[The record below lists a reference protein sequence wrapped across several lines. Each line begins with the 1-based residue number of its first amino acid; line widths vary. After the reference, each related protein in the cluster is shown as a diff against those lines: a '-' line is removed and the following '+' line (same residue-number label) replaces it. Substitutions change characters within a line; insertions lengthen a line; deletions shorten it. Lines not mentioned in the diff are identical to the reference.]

1 MEMNL
6 TFTENRSI
14 KILILPIGDISPE
27 KYKEYTS
34 LIKTINIIELSSITR
49 SQNELSPF
57 EKISWVDG
65 SMILNFVDIGSFQ
78 RSEYEDLQTYKKVF
92 GVIGVVDCK
101 KSKDLQE
108 TKRLFEIAVAQY
120 PSCVSSLCCA
130 FDPMDD
136 QPDLGLGANLIM
148 IPNNSDRKHLIF
160 YLTTLLIDFSHM
172 ILKYFEKMVYL
183 SLEHDGTVSTL
194 LSNQYNN
201 INNNSSGIINSNS
214 IGGNN
219 NNNNS
224 LIGNSTIGG
233 AMNSGV
239 LGSSVISNSNNNS
252 LITTPLDSIKLWDEI
267 GRAKKRKFG
276 RLNKCRGDFCLLAG
290 SPLDA
295 IKYYDLSIDACR
307 SNNDWE
313 WLAGSCEGY
322 ISAVLLKRNQEFN
335 TQAQSSTVRPINSP
349 NSITGSNSNS
359 NSGSYGNS
367 NSGIVNTPS
376 GGSNYNT
383 NNTNSSSNNNNNNN
397 NNSNNT
403 NSTNNNLNNNNN
415 NNNNGVNGMNGTMN
429 ILDLQI
435 QSDDLKIRELASEA
449 IISYNKRKVPQFE
462 VDVMLKFA
470 NYHISMDRRIE
481 ASELLTNAYDFGMD
495 LSFTDRITLSCSI
508 ALLYYSMGF
517 RRKFAFY
524 LREAAFLYNTRP
536 ENWEK
541 INHLLIIASK
551 YYQLE
556 DLFSNSPSRFLD
568 EGGSKKSHLSFTLN
582 QMKKSNSV
590 TSGRNNNNNGGGG
603 GGGGGSN
610 GNNSKNSSPTN
621 VGFQAQYNQFNQSI
635 QQQVQSNS
643 SNRSSSSSSTSSRF
657 TNNIP
662 ELSYRKPKFGWSVI
676 QRYLIYNLI
685 SVSTNLMDSLNICKY
700 IIHLLRTQY
709 KKIAQQKQVEFQ
721 LDLLHHSKALSLS
734 INTNVHMNLLGLP
747 FIVKVS
753 PIQLPNQLEPI
764 VRPSQQSLF
773 AQREKNS
780 NNFFIYSPYGGGFS
794 NGSGIGGGGI
804 GGGGSGGDSNSNRK
818 KVVWA
823 QGEECSVVVTL
834 SNPFSFDIFIQS
846 LTLSTAGVP
855 FESYPLSFKILSLT
869 DSMDIVISGKP
880 LESGP
885 LIIKG
890 VFVRAYNLLSEHPVD
905 PYGNSISISQYNE
918 LVRIG
923 DAYKVDILEFDSTTT
938 ASNNTSSFSRDN
950 NNNNELPIV
959 NKIKATPKLPILK
972 ADVPTLGKVLNLLA
986 GESFSFN
993 LEFQNIGTTQIDSIS
1008 VSLNEFDKALK
1019 KKTLADNNQYF
1030 TDSDDETISF
1040 QWDSNIIK
1048 SSLPLLPGE
1057 TFKLPIKSFSKPFLI
1072 GNQFIIDYY
1081 SNCENEEEEEEFN
1094 NTTTTT
1100 NTNTQTLTV
1109 TGNTQST
1116 LTATTTTTATKY
1128 QRKITIPLPLSI
1140 THGPQVINFDI
1151 VYASS
1156 KIIKSLSP
1164 YLVDRSTS
1172 NNGLFKVEKD
1182 QDLIEK
1188 DCENIY
1194 NDYCLLLF
1202 DIKNCTSTH
1211 TFTISSELELGIPN
1225 IVDNN
1230 KEINNN
1236 LSSKF
1241 ILSPNGIITI
1251 IVPMKR
1257 ESLPDQLPPLRQAKG
1272 QYIKPK
1278 KKLTEYE
1285 EYVKCLIQYYK
1296 DLLTSKIKLLWNSSD
1311 NTNGSILLDNIVL
1324 TSKLIHK
1331 LNKDQ
1336 VLIQFKNNKQLVK
1349 TIEQGGFE
1357 TIEVL
1362 VTNLTNTPINGLV
1375 LHILPIIDQTNNN
1388 NNGNNKNNGNIVDVS
1403 NKLGYIGSLTTPIQ
1417 ELPVGATFNHSLD
1430 VIFFE
1435 RESYKFI
1442 ISCEIFKTK
1451 QIIPASHSLL
1461 VNVV

>member
-1 MEMNL
+1 METNL

-57 EKISWVDG
+57 EKISWIDG

-201 INNNSSGIINSNS
+201 NNNNSSVGVGNINSSGINNS
-214 IGGNN
+214 IGGSNN
-219 NNNNS
+219 YS
-224 LIGNSTIGG
+224 SGSITSSTIGG
-233 AMNSGV
+233 GMNSGV
-239 LGSSVISNSNNNS
+239 LGSSVITNSNNNS
-252 LITTPLDSIKLWDEI
+252 MITTPLDSIKLWDEI
-267 GRAKKRKFG
+267 SRAKKRKFG

-295 IKYYDLSIDACR
+295 IRYYDLSIDACR

-335 TQAQSSTVRPINSP
+335 TQAQSSTRPINSP
-349 NSITGSNSNS
+349 NSITGNNTNS
-359 NSGSYGNS
+359 NSGSYGS
-367 NSGIVNTPS
+367 SG
-376 GGSNYNT
+376 
-383 NNTNSSSNNNNNNN
+383 SNNNNNSSNSSGIVSNTSSSGSGNYSSSNSSGNNNTNNNNIN
-397 NNSNNT
+397 NNSNN
-403 NSTNNNLNNNNN
+403 NNL
-415 NNNNGVNGMNGTMN
+415 NNNGVNGMNGSMN

-435 QSDDLKIRELASEA
+435 QSDDSKIRELAYEA
-449 IISYNKRKVPQFE
+449 MGSYNKRKVPQFE

-481 ASELLTNAYDFGMD
+481 ASELLTNAYDLGLE
-495 LSFTDRITLSCSI
+495 LSFADRITLSCSI

-568 EGGSKKSHLSFTLN
+568 EGGSNKSHLSFTLN
-582 QMKKSNSV
+582 HMKKSNSV
-590 TSGRNNNNNGGGG
+590 TRNGGS
-603 GGGGGSN
+603 GSN
-610 GNNSKNSSPTN
+610 SKTSSPTN
-621 VGFQAQYNQFNQSI
+621 VGFQPQYNQFNQSI

-643 SNRSSSSSSTSSRF
+643 TSRSSTRF
-657 TNNIP
+657 ANNVP

-685 SVSTNLMDSLNICKY
+685 SVSTNLLDSLNICKY
-700 IIHLLRTQY
+700 IIYLLRTQY

-747 FIVKVS
+747 FIVKVV
-753 PIQLPNQLEPI
+753 PLKLPDHLEPI
-764 VRPSQQSLF
+764 TRPSQSSLF
-773 AQREKNS
+773 AQREKNA
-780 NNFFIYSPYGGGFS
+780 NNFFIYSPYGGG
-794 NGSGIGGGGI
+794 I
-804 GGGGSGGDSNSNRK
+804 GGGSGGGDSTSNK
-818 KVVWA
+818 KRVVWT

-869 DSMDIVISGKP
+869 DSMDIVISGRP

-905 PYGNSISISQYNE
+905 PQGNSISINEYNE

-923 DAYKVDILEFDSTTT
+923 DAYKVDILEFDSTF
-938 ASNNTSSFSRDN
+938 NTSSSSNSTSSVFARDN
-950 NNNNELPIV
+950 INNELPVV
-959 NKIKATPKLPILK
+959 NKIKVTPKLPLLNVH
-972 ADVPTLGKVLNLLA
+972 VPTLGNMLNLLA
-986 GESFSFN
+986 GESFNFN

-1008 VSLNEFDKALK
+1008 ISLNEFDKALK
-1019 KKTLADNNQYF
+1019 KKALADNSQYF
-1030 TDSDDETISF
+1030 TDSDDETTSF
-1040 QWDSNIIK
+1040 QWDTNIIK

-1081 SNCENEEEEEEFN
+1081 TNCENEEEFN
-1094 NTTTTT
+1094 NGGSTNTTTT
-1100 NTNTQTLTV
+1100 NIQTLTV
-1109 TGNTQST
+1109 TASQQTSLT
-1116 LTATTTTTATKY
+1116 TTTATTTTTTTTTQTNY
-1128 QRKITIPLPLSI
+1128 QRKITIPLQLSI

-1164 YLVDRSTS
+1164 YLVDRSTTS
-1172 NNGLFKVEKD
+1172 NNNNLFKVEKD

-1188 DCENIY
+1188 DSENIY

-1225 IVDNN
+1225 IENKNNNNNN
-1230 KEINNN
+1230 KKEINN

-1296 DLLTSKIKLLWNSSD
+1296 DLLTTKIKLLWNSSD

-1336 VLIQFKNNKQLVK
+1336 VLIQFRNNKQLVK

-1357 TIEVL
+1357 SIEVL
-1362 VTNLTNTPINGLV
+1362 VTNLTNAPINGLV

-1388 NNGNNKNNGNIVDVS
+1388 NNNNKNNSGSIVDLS

-1417 ELPVGATFNHSLD
+1417 ELQAGATFNHSLD

-1451 QIIPASHSLL
+1451 QIIPSSHSLL